1 MESLVDVVLTGE
13 NLRTIILLV
22 VIIGGF
28 LLQNAKMDKRFGEVE
43 AKMDTRFVEVRAEI
57 AAVEA
62 KMDRRFVEVDKHFA
76 EVQAAFDHL
85 KINDFGHLG
94 NAFKNLTY
102 VLMEKNLIDER
113 DKTFIDQALD
123 G

>member
-1 MESLVDVVLTGE
+1 MESLVDMVLTGE

-28 LLQNAKMDKRFGEVE
+28 LLQNAKIDKRFVE
-43 AKMDTRFVEVRAEI
+43 MRTE
-57 AAVEA
+57 
-62 KMDRRFVEVDKHFA
+62 MDRRFA
-76 EVQAAFDHL
+76 EIQAAFDHL

-102 VLMEKNLIDER
+102 VLVKKQLIDEE
-113 DKTFIDQALD
+113 DKVFIDKALD
-123 G
+123 D